1 MSTMNL
7 YCIFSGSSDLGYW
20 IFVRFDIGLKQNI
33 WVNMIQVWRRIR
45 VRNMC
50 CAAARLHTRHSSSPS
65 QAPVSA
71 RCCDNVFMFCGNYLP
86 TFTYKYR
93 LLLRWQ
99 WQQGECH
106 TALCYTLALVPVLVV
121 LLKPQLHRNI
131 CSSECKYHSKSVH
144 FRKSEWRLNS
154 SISSR
159 KMEVNDAL
167 KFT

>member
-1 MSTMNL
+1 MSFPIVLSSVKCSDVTILKRLYSGLCTLYSFSKKVSFSKTMSTMNL

-93 LLLRWQ
+93 LLL
-99 WQQGECH
+99 
-106 TALCYTLALVPVLVV
+106 P
-121 LLKPQLHRNI
+121 
-131 CSSECKYHSKSVH
+131 
-144 FRKSEWRLNS
+144 
-154 SISSR
+154 
-159 KMEVNDAL
+159 
-167 KFT
+167 